1 MPPFFCGIT
10 IDTQKTEIKK
20 RSCFV
25 LYIWKLRSM
34 EPKLCGMAIQKW
46 RRRRKMTQ
54 AELSDASDI
63 PLRTLQNYE
72 AGVLPKK
79 FPTDRAKELAKA
91 LRCEPLALIVPEWK
105 QLYEGVLLEVQE
117 VLLAGESAIEK
128 SVEVTRASREL
139 RNWQLFF
146 NALGETAGGTEETL
160 GKQPYDPLKDLVE
173 DE

>member
-1 MPPFFCGIT
+1 
-10 IDTQKTEIKK
+10 
-20 RSCFV
+20 
-25 LYIWKLRSM
+25 M

-54 AELSDASDI
+54 VELSDATGI

-79 FPTDRAKELAKA
+79 FPIDRVKKLTEA

-105 QLYEGVLLEVQE
+105 QLYEGILLEVQE
-117 VLLAGESAIEK
+117 VLLAADSALEK

-139 RNWQLFF
+139 RNWQIFF
-146 NALGETAGGTEETL
+146 NALDEDVPTEPPTEAQKQLEESVAFMPEGADPINDENTEE
-160 GKQPYDPLKDLVE
+160 
-173 DE
+173 